1 MRKIKLTIT
10 ALIVA
15 ILLGISIAYIDTRPH
30 WDDTGISVL
39 MILMAAF
46 ICGILSPHRTWLVAL
61 AVGVWIPLFNI
72 ISAHNFGSSIALI
85 PAFIGAYSGYFA
97 KNVFIR
103 PIKS

>member
-1 MRKIKLTIT
+1 MKPLFLT
-10 ALIVA
+10 ALVIA

-39 MILMAAF
+39 MILIAAF
-46 ICGILSPHRTWLVAL
+46 ISGLLSPQRTWLIAL

-72 ISAHNFGSSIALI
+72 ITARNFGSLIALI

-103 PIKS
+103 PTKS